1 MRGQL
6 NVKHFAIKAIILAS
20 LNMAFYQPLFFSAVT
35 ITGVA
40 IGTVIAIGSAPIF
53 SGVLEWMVLKKSPSK
68 GW

>member
-1 MRGQL
+1 M
-6 NVKHFAIKAIILAS
+6 KAIILAS